1 MRYECEFS
9 FFRGVLRI
17 ACGRAHGHKR
27 RHRASRRAPGGG
39 RRRRRRDAG
48 RRRSGEAQTQAE
60 EGRAPDRRRRRHQQ
74 ARSGAD
80 HLLASAAGSPESKKI
95 VGELAPGKKIVV
107 HLTHDKDCLF
117 DLHGDYEDGSTTD
130 AVGVA
135 LCKDKTINLTE

>member
-1 MRYECEFS
+1 MSANFRFS
-9 FFRGVLRI
+9 GAF
-17 ACGRAHGHKR
+17 CGLLAG
-27 RHRASRRAPGGG
+27 ALMATSAATAQVVAPPAADAAGAVATP
-39 RRRRRRDAG
+39 DAG
-48 RRRSGEAQTQAE
+48 APAKPKPKPKKAEPQTVAVVVTNK
-60 EGRAPDRRRRRHQQ
+60 RAVALTD
-74 ARSGAD
+74 
-80 HLLASAAGSPESKKI
+80 LLASAAGSPESKKI